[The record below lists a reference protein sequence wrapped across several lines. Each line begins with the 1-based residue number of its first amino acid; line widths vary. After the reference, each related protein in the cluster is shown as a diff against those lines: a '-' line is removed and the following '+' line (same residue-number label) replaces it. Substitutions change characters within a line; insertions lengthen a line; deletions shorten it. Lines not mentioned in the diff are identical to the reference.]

1 MKRNQ
6 KKVSKKVDK
15 KDRKLRLTIFFD
27 TDSGPSSTRTM
38 DRLLRAGFR
47 GSKNSIV
54 FEEDD
59 EDKVFK
65 IMRDSH
71 LEATYQIEEV

>member
-15 KDRKLRLTIFFD
+15 KERKLRLTIFFD

-38 DRLLRAGFR
+38 YRLCQAGFR
-47 GSKNSIV
+47 CTRNSVV
-54 FEEDD
+54 FSEDD

-65 IMRDSH
+65 IMRDCR
-71 LEATYQIEEV
+71 LEATYSIEEV